1 MRTVPSRVWLATLV
15 LLAALAPSARP
26 ALALRP
32 DEGMWLLNKLPRKL
46 LKEKYGFAASGEWV
60 EHIQKSAVRI
70 SSGGSGSLVSAK
82 GLVMTNH
89 HVGSDM
95 LDKLSTA
102 EHNYLEHGFFARTLA
117 EEIACPDIEMD
128 ILWSIEDVSARVN
141 GAASAAKSSAEAND
155 ARRREISKIADE
167 GNQRTGL
174 KCEMVTLYQGG
185 AYHLY
190 QYKRYTDVRLVM
202 APEKG
207 IAFFGGDP
215 DNFEFPRY
223 DLDMCFF
230 RIYDGGD
237 PSKGIPSKPIVPEHH
252 LEWSADG
259 TKANELVFV
268 AGHPGRTERLYT
280 VAHLEFL
287 RDVVYPISLRNL
299 WRREVQ
305 LQTFSGRS
313 EENRRIAENDLFGYQ
328 NSRKARTGIYQG
340 LQDQRL
346 MDGKRAAEKK
356 LRDAVAANPEWQ
368 KQWGDAWQK
377 IADAEKAY
385 TSFYPRY
392 ATPGVGRVGMGT
404 LFGVARTL
412 VRMADEKP
420 KESAQRLP
428 EYADSRLE
436 SLELGLFSPA
446 PVYPELEIDWLASAL
461 QLMGEML
468 GGNDPTVVKAL
479 GGLPP
484 RLRAEQ
490 LMLGSKLADVAERKR
505 LYEGGKSA
513 IDSSKDPLIE
523 LAKLFDAE
531 NRALRKRYEDQ
542 VEAVEREAYAKIA
555 AAQFAVLGEELYPD
569 ATFTLRLAFGTVK
582 GYSENGQPVA
592 PYTDFAGLYAK
603 SAERKNRE
611 PWELPERWVERKA
624 ALALDTEYDFVSD
637 CDIIGGN
644 SGSPVVN
651 AKGELVGLIFDG
663 NIQSLVLDIAYE
675 GEQARAVSVD
685 SRAIVESLRK
695 VYDMPGL
702 ADEIT
707 RKTGP

>member
-1 MRTVPSRVWLATLV
+1 MRTPLSRALFASFLLV
-15 LLAALAPSARP
+15 LLAPAARP
-26 ALALRP
+26 SRAPMTRP

-46 LKEKYGFAASGEWV
+46 LKEKHGFAVADEWV
-60 EHIQKSAVRI
+60 EHVQKSAVRI
-70 SSGGSGSLVSAK
+70 STGGSGSLVSAQ

-89 HVGSDM
+89 HVGSD
-95 LDKLSTA
+95 LIDKLSTP
-102 EHNYLEHGFFARTLA
+102 EKNYMEQGFFARTQA
-117 EEIACPDIEMD
+117 EELACPDVEMD
-128 ILWSIEDVSARVN
+128 ILWAIEDVTERVK
-141 GAASAAKSSAEAND
+141 GAAKSGMSAAEAND
-155 ARRREISKIADE
+155 ARRAAMTTIEKEAGE
-167 GNQRTGL
+167 RTGL
-174 KCEMVTLYQGG
+174 VCEMVTLWQGG

-230 RIYDGGD
+230 RIYEDG
-237 PSKGIPSKPIVPEHH
+237 KPLAPEHH
-252 LEWSADG
+252 LEWSPAG
-259 TKANELVFV
+259 TQENELVFV
-268 AGHPGRTERLYT
+268 AGHPGRTERLFT

-377 IADAEKAY
+377 IEAAQRDYAGFY
-385 TSFYPRY
+385 TRY
-392 ATPGVGRVGMGT
+392 SSPGVGRVGMGT

-412 VRMADEKP
+412 VRVAEEKP
-420 KESAQRLP
+420 KESSARLR
-428 EYADSRLE
+428 EYRDSALP

-446 PVYPELEIDWLASAL
+446 PVHVALEIDWLASGL
-461 QLMGEML
+461 QLLGEML
-468 GGNDPTVVKAL
+468 GGNDPSVVKAL

-484 RLRAEQ
+484 RLRAEEIV
-490 LMLGSKLADVAERKR
+490 LGTKLLDIEERKR
-505 LYEGGKSA
+505 LYAGGKA
-513 IDSSKDPLIE
+513 AMDACKDPMIE
-523 LAKLFDAE
+523 LARLFDAE

-555 AAQFAVLGEELYPD
+555 AAQFAVLGDEIYPD
-569 ATFTLRLAFGTVK
+569 ATFTLRLAFGTVR
-582 GYSENGQPVA
+582 GFSENGQAVA

-603 SAERKNRE
+603 SAERENRE
-611 PWELPERWVERKA
+611 PWELPARWVERKD
-624 ALALDTEYDFVSD
+624 ALALDTEYNFVSD

-651 AKGELVGLIFDG
+651 AEGQVVGLIFDG

-695 VYDMPGL
+695 VYDMPAL
-702 ADEIT
+702 ADEL
-707 RKTGP
+707 TGKSGP